1 MRKEEKKADTFIL
14 KGNICYSKTEKE
26 VTTIPHASAKAYLRV
41 CRMITKSIP

>member
-26 VTTIPHASAKAYLRV
+26 VTTIPH
-41 CRMITKSIP
+41 